1 MNDQNIINVIYSK
14 LAGMRPTDQKI
25 AQVLLED
32 PARAVDFTIS
42 QLARLA
48 AVSDASVTRFCKSLA
63 LTGFHQL
70 KIELAKAAND
80 QTNYYQQVNADNI
93 QKALASISANK
104 VAEVKNTLAP
114 IATAT
119 IEQVLSWIKEA
130 RLIQIIAEGDTVPV
144 AIDAA
149 YKLNQLGF
157 LAITADSWE
166 TSIAQTLNMSP
177 HDLIIVISNSG
188 EALRLLKQIKAAQKK
203 HIRVLA
209 ITNRDDSP
217 IALEADLHLQTAVR
231 QKVFQSEY
239 YFSRIAAA
247 TVIEAI
253 FLLLIAD
260 DETRREHIKTHEALI
275 SDAKI

>member
-25 AQVLLED
+25 AQVLLEN

-80 QTNYYQQVNADNI
+80 QTSYYQQVNADNI

-114 IATAT
+114 IATTT

>member
-48 AVSDASVTRFCKSLA
+48 TVSDASVTRFCKSLA

-166 TSIAQTLNMSP
+166 TSIAQTLNMSS

-188 EALRLLKQIKAAQKK
+188 EALRLLKQIKEAQKK

-217 IALEADLHLQTAVR
+217 IALEANLHLQTAVR